1 MAVFKSILLRVE
13 VRPAG
18 RRCQCKHSRSHQIA
32 KGQPRLA
39 IKEPGPGTPETGYCR
54 DCALIM
60 LDRAAEVID
69 TLRGQLRS
77 AED

>member
-18 RRCQCKHSRSHQIA
+18 RRCQCKHSKTHHIT
-32 KGQPRLA
+32 KGQPRLV

-54 DCALIM
+54 DCATIM
-60 LDRAAEVID
+60 LDHAAELID
-69 TLRGQLRS
+69 TLRHQLRS
-77 AED
+77 AVD